1 MEPVMPSVEAS
12 AYTAGHLGA
21 EFLEDWE
28 GRDGQLATA
37 QEYLAA
43 LEADP
48 ATDDLTIA
56 VARDAVLQR
65 KRSLAGAVAGE
76 S

>member
-1 MEPVMPSVEAS
+1 MPSVEAS
-12 AYTAGHLGA
+12 AYTAGRVGA

-28 GRDGQLATA
+28 GRDGPLATA
-37 QEYLAA
+37 QQYLAQ

-48 ATDDLTIA
+48 ATDELTIA

-65 KRSLAGAVAGE
+65 KRSLARAVAGE